1 MARARRGGVIGLWLA
16 LALAMGAA
24 QVRAQGASSALDAD
38 LASDPALFLLV
49 SINGRATGMIA
60 QVALSA
66 TDQRISARCGA
77 LEQIGIA
84 APRALGRVVFLDD
97 IPNLR
102 YVYDRPAQALL
113 IDVSGP
119 AQMPVLISARTAAPA
134 RPAAQADWA
143 LALNYRA
150 AANWGADVF
159 GAGPAP
165 ADLSAQLDLRAISPF
180 GVLRNTGVMRA
191 PPAGPPV
198 WTRTST
204 QFTAASAPLIATLT
218 AGDFVTAGMAWT
230 RPVALGGVQIRR
242 DFALREDVL
251 ATPQLSVRGTAALP
265 SSIEVYIDQIRTY
278 RGQVAA
284 GPFTLTDLPITAS
297 HGAAIVTL
305 RDASGAQQQIAV
317 PFFAA
322 QNLLPKGGVDFA
334 IAAGRAA
341 LTGPAGHIRYDSAT
355 ARSASLRYGLSDQ
368 LTLGAHAEGLDGF
381 AMAGLGA
388 DMVLFNRAEVSL
400 GAAASAAGPDRG
412 QLLYGALRGDI
423 AGVVLRISTTRSMG
437 RYQDLAAMIAAD
449 RAQLQG
455 GSALPAK
462 VQDALALGFL
472 LTALGGHAGLTLIH
486 RQRAKG
492 TDRIVSGSLVLP
504 LGGRGAALHLN
515 GFADIA
521 AGGNRGA
528 GLTLSLPLGAA
539 GYASVTAAAN
549 RHGRLAAQ
557 ASLSRPASHSDG
569 SAGYQ
574 IALSPDSGAIAGS
587 YQSRY
592 GRADLALRN
601 LGGAV
606 TGRAAFSGAVIWA
619 GGGIFATRRINDAFA
634 VVDVGLA
641 DVPVSLNNTPAARS
655 DASGRALIPDLLSY
669 QANRISIDPLDL
681 PLDARIATTARI
693 VVLARRAA
701 VVVDLGGGAGAAALV
716 ILRNRAGGYVPV
728 GAQVTLNGATMG
740 AGSVTGYDGA
750 VWLVGLRAQNRLT
763 LRWDG
768 QICRARF
775 AHAPQQGAQD
785 FIHGVICE

>member
-1 MARARRGGVIGLWLA
+1 M
-16 LALAMGAA
+16 
-24 QVRAQGASSALDAD
+24 
-38 LASDPALFLLV
+38 
-49 SINGRATGMIA
+49 
-60 QVALSA
+60 
-66 TDQRISARCGA
+66 
-77 LEQIGIA
+77 
-84 APRALGRVVFLDD
+84 
-97 IPNLR
+97 
-102 YVYDRPAQALL
+102 
-113 IDVSGP
+113 
-119 AQMPVLISARTAAPA
+119 
-134 RPAAQADWA
+134 
-143 LALNYRA
+143 
-150 AANWGADVF
+150 
-159 GAGPAP
+159 
-165 ADLSAQLDLRAISPF
+165 
-180 GVLRNTGVMRA
+180 
-191 PPAGPPV
+191 
-198 WTRTST
+198 
-204 QFTAASAPLIATLT
+204 
-218 AGDFVTAGMAWT
+218 
-230 RPVALGGVQIRR
+230 
-242 DFALREDVL
+242 
-251 ATPQLSVRGTAALP
+251 
-265 SSIEVYIDQIRTY
+265 
-278 RGQVAA
+278 
-284 GPFTLTDLPITAS
+284 
-297 HGAAIVTL
+297 
-305 RDASGAQQQIAV
+305 
-317 PFFAA
+317 
-322 QNLLPKGGVDFA
+322 
-334 IAAGRAA
+334 
-341 LTGPAGHIRYDSAT
+341 
-355 ARSASLRYGLSDQ
+355 
-368 LTLGAHAEGLDGF
+368 
-381 AMAGLGA
+381 
-388 DMVLFNRAEVSL
+388 
-400 GAAASAAGPDRG
+400 
-412 QLLYGALRGDI
+412 
-423 AGVVLRISTTRSMG
+423 
-437 RYQDLAAMIAAD
+437 
-449 RAQLQG
+449 
-455 GSALPAK
+455 
-462 VQDALALGFL
+462 QDALALGFL

-775 AHAPQQGAQD
+775 AYAPQQGAQD
-785 FIHGVICE
+785 FIDGVICE